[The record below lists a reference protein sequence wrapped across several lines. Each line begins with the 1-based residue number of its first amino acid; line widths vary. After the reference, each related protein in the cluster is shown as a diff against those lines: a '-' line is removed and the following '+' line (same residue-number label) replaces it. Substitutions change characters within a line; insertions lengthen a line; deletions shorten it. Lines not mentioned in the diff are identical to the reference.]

1 MNNSS
6 KPIIEHIPLFLN
18 YCKEIGLSEKTFEN
32 YKRFLNKFI
41 LWLKKENKNTLLPH
55 ELTTED
61 IKEYRLY
68 LSSYKD
74 NKKQS
79 LKPITQNYYLIAL
92 RALLSY
98 FSAKDVLSLPS
109 DKITLLGG
117 LKTEKTVKFLN
128 LEQVEKLLLAPNL
141 II

>member
-41 LWLKKENKNTLLPH
+41 LWLK
-55 ELTTED
+55 
-61 IKEYRLY
+61 KEYRLY

>member
-1 MNNSS
+1 MYESS
-6 KPIIEHIPLFLN
+6 EPMINHIPRFLD
-18 YCKEIGLSEKTFEN
+18 YCKEVGLSGHTYEN
-32 YKRFLNKFI
+32 YKHYLNKFI
-41 LWLKKENKNTLLPH
+41 LWLK
-55 ELTTED
+55 
-61 IKEYRLY
+61 KEYRLY

-117 LKTEKTVKFLN
+117 SKTEKTVKFLN